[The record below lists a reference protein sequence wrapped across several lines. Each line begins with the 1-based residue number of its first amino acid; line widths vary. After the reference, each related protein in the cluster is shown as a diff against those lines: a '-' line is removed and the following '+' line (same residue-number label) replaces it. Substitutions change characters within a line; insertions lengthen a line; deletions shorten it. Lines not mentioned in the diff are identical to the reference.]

1 MAKLILIDMNKNITK
16 NILFAFVLGIIF
28 GIGFNFFKDI
38 TPLFYSFF
46 VNTIFDIGGAIF
58 LKVLK
63 MLVVPIVFCS
73 LICGVCNLNDFSS
86 LGRISIKTI
95 SLYILTTSIAI
106 SVALSIASIL
116 DPGITKIHSIPNKAI
131 EITDAPKISDVVVN
145 IIPQNP
151 FKALVDGNMLQVI
164 FFALLLGISISLCK
178 EKGKAAG
185 NFFISLNEVIL
196 QTLQIVMIVAPIGI
210 FCLIANTFA
219 SQGIEMIIELAKYF
233 LTVIFVLIIHMF
245 VVYGSLIKL
254 LTHIS
259 PINFYKK
266 IKESIFFAF
275 STSSSS
281 ATIPVTMKNVTEN
294 LNVKKKVA
302 SFTVP
307 LGSTINMDG
316 TAIMQGV
323 ATVFI
328 ANIYSQSLVLS
339 DFLTIIITATLASIG
354 TAGVPGVG
362 LIMLGM
368 VLNQVGLPLEGIA
381 IVMGVD
387 RFLDMLRTSVNVS
400 GDAMVS
406 LIINE
411 SEK

>member
-1 MAKLILIDMNKNITK
+1 MAELILIEMNKNITK
-16 NILFAFVLGIIF
+16 NILFAFILGIIF
-28 GIGFNFFKDI
+28 GIGFNVLKDI

-46 VNTIFDIGGAIF
+46 VNTVFDIGGAIF

-73 LICGVCNLNDFSS
+73 LICGVCNLSDFSS
-86 LGRISIKTI
+86 LGRISIKTVG
-95 SLYILTTSIAI
+95 LYILTTSIAI
-106 SVALSIASIL
+106 SLALSIASIL
-116 DPGITKIHSIPNKAI
+116 DPGITQIHSIPNNAL
-131 EITDAPKISDVVVN
+131 EITDAPKISDVVIN

-164 FFALLLGISISLCK
+164 FFALLLGSSISLCK

-196 QTLQIVMIVAPIGI
+196 QTLQIVMIFAPIGI

-219 SQGIEMIIELAKYF
+219 SQGVEMIIELAKYF
-233 LTVIFVLIIHMF
+233 LTVVFVLLLHMF
-245 VVYGSLIKL
+245 VVYSSLIKL

-328 ANIYSQSLVLS
+328 ANIYSQSLILS

>member
-16 NILFAFVLGIIF
+16 NILSAFVLGIIF

-46 VNTIFDIGGAIF
+46 VNTVFDIGGAIF

-116 DPGITKIHSIPNKAI
+116 DPGVTQIHSIPNKAI

-219 SQGIEMIIELAKYF
+219 SQGVEMIIELAKYF
-233 LTVIFVLIIHMF
+233 LTVVFVLMIHMF

-254 LTHIS
+254 LTQIS

-275 STSSSS
+275 STASSS

-387 RFLDMLRTSVNVS
+387 RFLDMLRTSVNVT

>member
-116 DPGITKIHSIPNKAI
+116 DPGITQIHSIPNKAI

-219 SQGIEMIIELAKYF
+219 SQGVEMIIELAKYF
-233 LTVIFVLIIHMF
+233 LTVVFVLMIHMF

>member
-116 DPGITKIHSIPNKAI
+116 DPGITQIHSIPNKAI

>member
-16 NILFAFVLGIIF
+16 NILSAFVLGIIF

-116 DPGITKIHSIPNKAI
+116 DPGVTQIHSIPNKAI

-233 LTVIFVLIIHMF
+233 LTVVFVLMIHMF
-245 VVYGSLIKL
+245 VVYGSLTKL
-254 LTHIS
+254 LTQIS

-387 RFLDMLRTSVNVS
+387 RFLDMLRTSVNVT

>member
-1 MAKLILIDMNKNITK
+1 MAKLILIKMNKNITR
-16 NILFAFVLGIIF
+16 NILYAFVLGIIF
-28 GIGFNFFKDI
+28 GISFNFFEDI

-46 VNTIFDIGGAIF
+46 VNTVFDIGGNIF

-95 SLYILTTSIAI
+95 GLYILTTSIAI
-106 SVALSIASIL
+106 SIALSIASIL
-116 DPGITKIHSIPNKAI
+116 DPGITQIHNIPNKAL

-164 FFALLLGISISLCK
+164 FFALLLGSSISLCK

-233 LTVIFVLIIHMF
+233 LTVVFVLMIHMF

-294 LNVKKKVA
+294 LNVKKK
-302 SFTVP
+302 SCLFYRT
-307 LGSTINMDG
+307 TR
-316 TAIMQGV
+316 
-323 ATVFI
+323 
-328 ANIYSQSLVLS
+328 
-339 DFLTIIITATLASIG
+339 
-354 TAGVPGVG
+354 
-362 LIMLGM
+362 
-368 VLNQVGLPLEGIA
+368 LN
-381 IVMGVD
+381 D
-387 RFLDMLRTSVNVS
+387 
-400 GDAMVS
+400 
-406 LIINE
+406 
-411 SEK
+411 

>member
-1 MAKLILIDMNKNITK
+1 MNKNITK
-16 NILFAFVLGIIF
+16 NIFFAFVLGIIF
-28 GIGFNFFKDI
+28 GIGFNFLKDI

-46 VNTIFDIGGAIF
+46 VNTVFDIGGTIF

-116 DPGITKIHSIPNKAI
+116 DPGITQIHSIPNKAL

-233 LTVIFVLIIHMF
+233 LTVVFVLMIHMF

>member
-16 NILFAFVLGIIF
+16 NILFAFVLGIVF

-38 TPLFYSFF
+38 TPLFYNFF
-46 VNTIFDIGGAIF
+46 VDTVFDIGGAIF

-116 DPGITKIHSIPNKAI
+116 DPGITQIQSIPNKAL
-131 EITDAPKISDVVVN
+131 EINDAPKISDVVVN

-164 FFALLLGISISLCK
+164 FFALLLGSSISLCK
-178 EKGKAAG
+178 EKGRAAG

-219 SQGIEMIIELAKYF
+219 SQGVEMIIELAKYF
-233 LTVIFVLIIHMF
+233 LTVVFVLMIHMF

>member
-16 NILFAFVLGIIF
+16 NILSAFVLGIIF

-46 VNTIFDIGGAIF
+46 VNTVFDIGGAIF

-116 DPGITKIHSIPNKAI
+116 DPGVTQIHSIPNKAI

-233 LTVIFVLIIHMF
+233 LTVVFVLMIHMF

-254 LTHIS
+254 LTQIS

>member
-16 NILFAFVLGIIF
+16 NILYAFILGIIF

-46 VNTIFDIGGAIF
+46 VNTVFDIGGAIF

-116 DPGITKIHSIPNKAI
+116 DPGVTQIHSIPNKAI

-233 LTVIFVLIIHMF
+233 LTVVFVLMIHMF
-245 VVYGSLIKL
+245 VVYGSLTKL
-254 LTHIS
+254 LTQIS

-275 STSSSS
+275 STASSS

-387 RFLDMLRTSVNVS
+387 RFLDMLRTSVNVT